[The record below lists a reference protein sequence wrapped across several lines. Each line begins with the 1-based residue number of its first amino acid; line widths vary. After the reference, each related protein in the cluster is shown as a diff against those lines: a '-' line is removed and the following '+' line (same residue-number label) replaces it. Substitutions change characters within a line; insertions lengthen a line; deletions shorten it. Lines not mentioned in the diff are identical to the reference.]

1 MAILLEYEL
10 QHGAQNPVTLQTQLP
25 LSSTTSHRW
34 VLDMLSKGK
43 KLKPLVSE
51 FKDYVFFLN
60 AVNCDPEDSAFFQ
73 RQIQCGT
80 IRVDEQVGGNVFYWS
95 TSEKEYKLD

>member
-1 MAILLEYEL
+1 
-10 QHGAQNPVTLQTQLP
+10 
-25 LSSTTSHRW
+25 
-34 VLDMLSKGK
+34 MLSKGK

-60 AVNCDPEDSAFFQ
+60 AVNCDPEDSAFFSTQPKGARIVQ
-73 RQIQCGT
+73 RQIQWGT

-95 TSEKEYKLD
+95 TSEKEYKLDRESPMLER